1 MANGAELA
9 ASEAGAKGPADP
21 GAKGPADPGAK
32 GLLAA
37 TPFVAGLPLPFAWS
51 PDAAIG
57 ANGAFWPQS
66 ADCIEPNGLLVPL
79 AAGAGA
85 APNGLAAVLEV
96 VGAKEA
102 NGFVLG
108 VPAAAANGLS
118 LMVAWLRAHNL
129 NAPPT
134 ERASQTAVKLRGV
147 CCCAAAKVNSRDD
160 WMIKCSR
167 DSKSQP
173 GARIW
178 ARASVPTLVTDV
190 EHDLDDELPGVS
202 APGPCQREAS
212 GDISRRAAESM
223 GDQRGH
229 V

>member
-9 ASEAGAKGPADP
+9 ASEAGAKGPADTV
-21 GAKGPADPGAK
+21 AN

-37 TPFVAGLPLPFAWS
+37 TPFVASLPLPFAWS

-66 ADCIEPNGLLVPL
+66 ADCKEPNGLLVPL

-134 ERASQTAVKLRGV
+134 ERVSQTAVKLCGV
-147 CCCAAAKVNSRDD
+147 CCAAAV
-160 WMIKCSR
+160 KCQS
-167 DSKSQP
+167 
-173 GARIW
+173 
-178 ARASVPTLVTDV
+178 
-190 EHDLDDELPGVS
+190 
-202 APGPCQREAS
+202 
-212 GDISRRAAESM
+212 
-223 GDQRGH
+223 
-229 V
+229 